1 MKELIALKD
10 KIIVELDVTVE
21 TKTESGLFI
30 PETSVGQPQRFGR
43 VVSYGD
49 EVTGV
54 KINDILIFHQKAGQD
69 ILINKKIYKV
79 LMFGEVYG
87 IIKDVSDERVN

>member
-10 KIIVELDVTVE
+10 KVIVELDVTVE

-30 PETSVGQPQRFGR
+30 PETSTGQPQRFGR
-43 VVSYGD
+43 VISFGD
-49 EVTGV
+49 EVIGI
-54 KINDILIFHQKAGQD
+54 KIGDILIFHQKAGQD

-79 LMFGEVYG
+79 LIFGEVYG
-87 IIKDVSDERVN
+87 IVRETN